1 MLPCRLQALS
11 LGISKN
17 QKRGRR
23 IQDLS
28 DNFSHDV
35 YHIRMSSTEHVVE
48 VNDIRFER
56 SVLESPIP
64 VWVTYG
70 ASWCPPC
77 RAFQP
82 VHEAV
87 AAQFEG
93 RVASFHV
100 DIDEAPEATS
110 NAKVKSV
117 PTHVCY
123 KDGVEVRRL
132 LGALSKAQVETAYG
146 SLL

>member
-1 MLPCRLQALS
+1 
-11 LGISKN
+11 
-17 QKRGRR
+17 
-23 IQDLS
+23 
-28 DNFSHDV
+28 
-35 YHIRMSSTEHVVE
+35 MSSEHVVE

-70 ASWCPPC
+70 AAWCPPC

-82 VHEAV
+82 THEAV
-87 AAQFEG
+87 AAQFAG
-93 RVASFHV
+93 RVGSFHV
-100 DIDEAPEATS
+100 DIDESPEATS

-123 KDGVEVRRL
+123 KDGIEVKRL
-132 LGALSKAQVETAYG
+132 LGALPRAQVEAVYND
-146 SLL
+146 LAR